1 MAPNIPLYFHAAAA
15 PTAVQSVSRRASSTT
30 LHSLLFTESVQV
42 RQTVLDFNSTSAN
55 TNTTQFVTDATGATT
70 QITVDQT
77 GTVTSTTQIEVDQ
90 TGTETSTTQIEVD
103 PSGTTTSTSQTMA
116 QPDSSASVAVL
127 GASVA
132 SGLLVV
138 VLTVAAIIIIIGLV
152 ARRKTKHSS
161 FIVTQPNILYG
172 GVFKAAQA
180 ENEATYMETIT
191 SDESEALGQANTEL
205 PCSDNVAYGEG
216 QIKDTR
222 YEFTENV
229 SYGNTHIP
237 DQRNARFDAADRDTC
252 TDGSAYNQEMTEV
265 KGNTD
270 HDYTTID
277 DYDYVQQ

>member
-1 MAPNIPLYFHAAAA
+1 M
-15 PTAVQSVSRRASSTT
+15 QSVSRRASSTT
-30 LHSLLFTESVQV
+30 LHSLLVTESMQV

-55 TNTTQFVTDATGATT
+55 TSTTQFMIDATMYSTET

-77 GTVTSTTQIEVDQ
+77 GTVKSTSQIMVDQ
-90 TGTETSTTQIEVD
+90 TGTVTVTSTTQVDETGTVTSTTQVD
-103 PSGTTTSTSQTMA
+103 PSDTTTSTSQTMA
-116 QPDSSASVAVL
+116 QPDSSASGAVL

-138 VLTVAAIIIIIGLV
+138 VLTVVAIILIIGLV

-172 GVFKAAQA
+172 GVFKAAQT

-191 SDESEALGQANTEL
+191 SDESEALGEVNTEL

-229 SYGNTHIP
+229 SYASTHIP
-237 DQRNARFDAADRDTC
+237 DQRNARFDAADRDPC
-252 TDGSAYNQEMTEV
+252 ADGGAYNLEMTEV